1 MNSNR
6 HRSTRL
12 VGALAAV
19 ALPLTLGGLTTSAQA
34 ATTPVAPGGFAEAY
48 GLSIDTTILQNNVP
62 VKVAPRAPIASSCL
76 PTTAAKTNSELNA
89 GDAQVAK
96 AAVLNTGAGTD
107 CVAKK
112 ALASAQT
119 TNVDA
124 LGVAAPIAI
133 HADAITS
140 TASVSCAA
148 APTGSTVITNLTV
161 GGTKVPL
168 PTDVAPNTEILAQV
182 FNPLGL
188 RVLVNEQHPAQ
199 SGRGIVVNGLHI
211 IAANTGVV
219 PVGGGVIRGDVVISH
234 ATTGVVCPGGPG
246 GSNGSLPAP
255 DITFA
260 KKATPT
266 TAKPGATVTY
276 TATVTNTSSTACEVL
291 RFIEHVAPA
300 FDLVSSSGPLGTAL
314 DSPAPTRA
322 DGGVDAVLRPA
333 AVKIPAKG
341 SVVQT
346 FVVKVKAGATP
357 GTYYDSLEV
366 FCGPN
371 GDFVSGPLAPVTVP
385 AATVDRPGVT
395 PPVTVVDT
403 PPTLPRTGGLPFG
416 TAAAVLLMVGGYG
429 LHRVRTATR

>member
-1 MNSNR
+1 MTTNR
-6 HRSTRL
+6 LSTPRL
-12 VGALAAV
+12 AGALVAL
-19 ALPLTLGGLTTSAQA
+19 ALPLLAGGLSTPAQA
-34 ATTPVAPGGFAEAY
+34 ATVAPGGFAEAY

-62 VKVAPRAPIASSCL
+62 VKVNPQAPIASSCL
-76 PTTAAKTNSELNA
+76 PTTAAKTNSLLGA

-107 CVAKK
+107 CVKK
-112 ALASAQT
+112 AALASAQT

-124 LGVAAPIAI
+124 LGLAAPLKI

-161 GGTKVPL
+161 GGTAVPL
-168 PTDVAPNTEILAQV
+168 PTNVAPNTEIAAAI

-188 RVLVNEQHPAQ
+188 RVIVNEQHPAQ
-199 SGRGIVVNGLHI
+199 TGRGIVVNGLHI

-260 KKATPT
+260 KTATPT
-266 TAKPGATVTY
+266 TAKPGDTVTY
-276 TATVTNTSSTACEVL
+276 KATVTNTSSTACEVL

-300 FDLVSSSGPLGTAL
+300 FDLVSSAGPLGTAL

-322 DGGVDAVLRPA
+322 DGGVDAVLRPT

-346 FVVKVKAGATP
+346 FVVKVKANATP

-385 AATVDRPGVT
+385 AATPARPGVT

-416 TAAAVLLMVGGYG
+416 TAAALLMVAGYG
-429 LHRVRTATR
+429 VHRVRTATR